1 MSPIP
6 ESNLDKTTNLKYNE
20 SKEQGMTVKTMNLC
34 DINQIKLLL
43 ARHGFKFSKDLGQN
57 FLCDEDIPAA
67 IAEHAGITP
76 ETCVVEIGP
85 GIGALSAQLCKR
97 AKKVVAIELDRRLPA
112 ILEETMT
119 GFDNFTLVEGD
130 VLKVDLPKLCKE
142 QFGDAPVIACAN
154 LPYYITTPAITAL
167 LECGCF
173 ERVIVMVQK
182 EAAQRICA
190 GPGDKDYSA
199 FSAQVAYYAVPEMVL
214 DVPHDLFIPAPKV
227 DSVVLRLD
235 LHKMPVTAADK
246 KAVFRVIRAAFAN
259 RRKTFANGLCMEYGK
274 SLSKGQAEELL
285 TKLGFVP
292 NVRGEALAL
301 SDFDAIAVKLQDV
314 LGN

>member
-1 MSPIP
+1 
-6 ESNLDKTTNLKYNE
+6 
-20 SKEQGMTVKTMNLC
+20 MNLC
-34 DINQIKLLL
+34 DIDQIKLLL

-57 FLCDEDIPAA
+57 FLCDDQIPAA
-67 IAEHAGITP
+67 IAEGAGITP
-76 ETCVVEIGP
+76 DTCVVEIGP

-97 AKKVVAIELDRRLPA
+97 AKQVVAVELDRRLPA
-112 ILEETMT
+112 ILSETMAAY
-119 GFDNFTLVEGD
+119 GNFTLVEGD
-130 VLKVDLPKLCKE
+130 VLKTDLPALCTE
-142 QFGDAPVIACAN
+142 HFGDAPVIACAN

-173 ERVIVMVQK
+173 DRVVVMVQK

-199 FSAQVAYYAVPEMVL
+199 FSAQVAYYAQPRMIL

-235 LHKMPVTAADK
+235 IHKTPVTKSSK
-246 KAVFRVIRAAFAN
+246 KQVFRVIRAAFAN

-274 SLSKGQAEELL
+274 QLSKAQAEALL
-285 TKLGFVP
+285 TDLGFAP
-292 NVRGEALAL
+292 NVRGEALSLAN
-301 SDFDAIAVKLQDV
+301 FDAIAMKLEET
-314 LGN
+314 L

>member
-1 MSPIP
+1 
-6 ESNLDKTTNLKYNE
+6 
-20 SKEQGMTVKTMNLC
+20 MNLC

-57 FLCDEDIPAA
+57 FLCDDQIPAA
-67 IAEHAGITP
+67 IAEGAGITP
-76 ETCVVEIGP
+76 DTCVVEIGP

-97 AKKVVAIELDRRLPA
+97 AKQVVAVELDRRLPA
-112 ILEETMT
+112 ILQETMAAY
-119 GFDNFTLVEGD
+119 DNFTLVEGD
-130 VLKVDLPKLCKE
+130 VLKTDLPALCKE
-142 QFGDAPVIACAN
+142 HFGDAPVIACAN

-173 ERVIVMVQK
+173 DRVVVMVQK

-199 FSAQVAYYAVPEMVL
+199 FSAQVAYFARPEMIL
-214 DVPHDLFIPAPKV
+214 DVPHHLFIPAPKV

-235 LHKMPVTAADK
+235 VHKEPVTVTTK
-246 KAVFRVIRAAFAN
+246 KEVFRVIRAAFAN

-274 SLSKGQAEELL
+274 SLSKAQAEELL
-285 TKLGFVP
+285 TGLGFAP
-292 NVRGEALAL
+292 SVRGEALSL
-301 SDFDAIAVKLQDV
+301 QDFDAIAMKLKEMNV
-314 LGN
+314 

>member
-1 MSPIP
+1 
-6 ESNLDKTTNLKYNE
+6 
-20 SKEQGMTVKTMNLC
+20 MNLC
-34 DINQIKLLL
+34 DIDQIKLLL

-57 FLCDEDIPAA
+57 FLCDDQIPAA
-67 IAEHAGITP
+67 IAEGAGITP
-76 ETCVVEIGP
+76 DTCVVEIGP

-97 AKKVVAIELDRRLPA
+97 AKQVVAVELDRRLPA
-112 ILEETMT
+112 ILGETMAAY
-119 GFDNFTLVEGD
+119 DNFTLVEGD
-130 VLKVDLPKLCKE
+130 MLKTDLRALCQE
-142 QFGDAPVIACAN
+142 HFGDAPVIACAN

-173 ERVIVMVQK
+173 DRVVVMVQK

-199 FSAQVAYYAVPEMVL
+199 FSAQVAYYAQPRMIL

-235 LHKMPVTAADK
+235 VHETPVTAAAQ

-274 SLSKGQAEELL
+274 QLSKAQAEELL
-285 TKLGFVP
+285 VQLGFAP
-292 NVRGEALAL
+292 TVRGEALSLA
-301 SDFDAIAVKLQDV
+301 DFDALAVKLEEI
-314 LGN
+314 L

>member
-1 MSPIP
+1 
-6 ESNLDKTTNLKYNE
+6 
-20 SKEQGMTVKTMNLC
+20 MNLC

-57 FLCDEDIPAA
+57 FLCDDQIPAA
-67 IAEHAGITP
+67 IAEGAGITP
-76 ETCVVEIGP
+76 DTCVVEIGP

-97 AKKVVAIELDRRLPA
+97 AKQVVAVELDRRLPA
-112 ILEETMT
+112 ILNETMAAY
-119 GFDNFTLVEGD
+119 DNFTLVEGD
-130 VLKVDLPKLCKE
+130 VLKTDLPALCKE
-142 QFGDAPVIACAN
+142 HFGDAPVIACAN

-173 ERVIVMVQK
+173 DRVVVMVQK

-190 GPGDKDYSA
+190 APGDKDYSA
-199 FSAQVAYYAVPEMVL
+199 FSAQVAYFARPEMIL

-235 LHKMPVTAADK
+235 AHKTPVTAATRK
-246 KAVFRVIRAAFAN
+246 EVFRVIRAAFAN

-274 SLSKGQAEELL
+274 SLSKAQAEELL
-285 TKLGFVP
+285 TGLGFAP
-292 NVRGEALAL
+292 GVRGEALSLA
-301 SDFDAIAVKLQDV
+301 DFDAIAVKLKEMN
-314 LGN
+314 G